1 MNFINFLEN
10 DFKAVYPELF
20 LTTAIL
26 SLLTYGVIYGTSDK
40 YDKATVSAEMAWL
53 CIQSFALTL
62 VLLVTNSFGA
72 TTVFNNLLIIDSASS
87 VVKGIILVSAAACL
101 AISLT
106 YLKVKKIVA
115 FEYHLL
121 ISLATLGLILISSA
135 YDFLSAYLAIELT
148 SLSFYVLAAFNR
160 KSELSTEAGLKYF
173 ILGAFAS
180 GLLLFGFSLIYGF
193 TGLTNFGQLAQLL
206 AHNNSNPL
214 ITTNVLTAGILFIC
228 AGLLFKVAAVPFHM
242 WAPDVYEGA
251 STPVTAFFAIVPK
264 ISLLLL
270 LIRICMTSFYD
281 FIETWQQFLAL
292 SALLSLLT
300 GTFISLY
307 QNKLKRFL
315 AYSAIGHI
323 GYLLIGLATGTEL
336 GLQGLFLYIFFYIVM
351 GLGTFSVMLSLKEL
365 KNTNFV
371 MYITDLAGLGKSN
384 PALALTFTL
393 ILFSIAGIP
402 PLAGFYSKFY
412 IFLAAVDSSLYLLA
426 IAGVL
431 ASVIGCLYYIRL
443 IKLMY
448 FENEETITVYS
459 QMSKETSIVLAVVTA
474 LLVGFF
480 LNPSPIFLLIHKMV
494 LSLGI

>member
-1 MNFINFLEN
+1 MNFINFFEN
-10 DFKAVYPELF
+10 DFKAIYPELF

-26 SLLTYGVIYGTSDK
+26 SLLTYGVVYGTSEK
-40 YDKATVSAEMAWL
+40 YSKAVVSNEMAWL
-53 CIQSFALTL
+53 CIQSFILTL
-62 VLLVTNSFGA
+62 ILLMTNSFSD
-72 TTVFNNLLIIDSASS
+72 VVIFNNLLIIDQASTIVKSTILLSSA
-87 VVKGIILVSAAACL
+87 GCL
-101 AISLT
+101 AISLK
-106 YLKVKKIVA
+106 YLNVKKIVA

-121 ISLATLGLILISSA
+121 ISLATLGLLLISSS

-180 GLLLFGFSLIYGF
+180 GLLLFGFSLVYGF

-206 AHNNSNPL
+206 AHNDSSPL
-214 ITTNVLTAGILFIC
+214 LTTKVLIAAMLFIC
-228 AGLLFKVAAVPFHM
+228 AGLLFKIAAVPFHM

-251 STPVTAFFAIVPK
+251 STPVTAFFAITPK
-264 ISLLLL
+264 IALLLL

-281 FIETWQQFLAL
+281 FIEVWQSFLVT
-292 SALLSLLT
+292 SALLSLVT

-315 AYSAIGHI
+315 AYSAIGHT

-351 GLGTFSVMLSLKEL
+351 GLGTFSVMLSLKEI
-365 KNTNFV
+365 KSTNFV
-371 MYITDLAGLGKSN
+371 MYITDLTGLGKSN
-384 PALALTFTL
+384 PALALTFTI

-412 IFLAAVDSSLYLLA
+412 IFLAAVDSSMYLVA

-448 FENEETITVYS
+448 FESEKEVTVYS
-459 QMSKETSIVLAVVTA
+459 QMSKETSIILALVSTI
-474 LLVGFF
+474 LVGFF
-480 LNPSPIFLLIHKMV
+480 VNPSPLFLLIHQMV